1 MRKSFIIDS
10 NAVQNAKTK
19 DKKMI
24 TLNDYLYSGDT
35 VFRILKK
42 YSEDLKRAAEE
53 NQSEVNLLHYYF
65 LMQIMELLEH
75 NDFLTAQSQKIREFY
90 QYMAKQYPYLSF
102 TFKGRIKSLIR
113 AEAKFNGYIVAYV
126 YDYYLKNH
134 AYPPV
139 DELKERLTRFRDLIA
154 YRIVISMPKCHV
166 RDERE
171 REQEEIRHL
180 YEIANR
186 LKVFLEERGFIAE
199 PAGGVKLSDSPLLN
213 EDVRPYYRDY
223 IVNEESDGYRSLHIT
238 FFDNSAHCYVEMQ
251 LRTKTMDDIAEIG
264 PANHL
269 GYEKKQERE
278 RARRDVI
285 PVGECI
291 YFDEAYERGMKLQQL
306 ELSKLDVNM
315 FAAIDNSLINDG
327 CGLYR
332 GRLILPYEHL
342 SRFQN
347 D

>member
-1 MRKSFIIDS
+1 
-10 NAVQNAKTK
+10 
-19 DKKMI
+19 MI

-53 NQSEVNLLHYYF
+53 NQSEVDLLHYYF
-65 LMQIMELLEH
+65 LLQIMELLEH

-171 REQEEIRHL
+171 REQTNETEAGDRDSGTCRCRKNNFIRG
-180 YEIANR
+180 IA
-186 LKVFLEERGFIAE
+186 
-199 PAGGVKLSDSPLLN
+199 
-213 EDVRPYYRDY
+213 
-223 IVNEESDGYRSLHIT
+223 LHIRWNQT
-238 FFDNSAHCYVEMQ
+238 LWTGRS
-251 LRTKTMDDIAEIG
+251 
-264 PANHL
+264 
-269 GYEKKQERE
+269 
-278 RARRDVI
+278 
-285 PVGECI
+285 
-291 YFDEAYERGMKLQQL
+291 
-306 ELSKLDVNM
+306 S
-315 FAAIDNSLINDG
+315 G
-327 CGLYR
+327 CVSG
-332 GRLILPYEHL
+332 
-342 SRFQN
+342 
-347 D
+347 